1 MRKSNQGCAN
11 GRKKGRKE
19 PAPLTFSFF
28 SPLPG
33 PSSAIIKRRRS
44 NSPVS
49 KRNNACESAPRFSQ
63 DVNRACVPRVFL
75 SFPLEHKLWIM
86 FFFKLRLIIAEIEGN
101 WRIDVT
107 LRTHFFCFFP
117 CEWNYLEIITL
128 LMKLCGKVSPWELW
142 VSRDIRRNR
151 LCRSGIF
158 MFSRIV
164 DIRNYWR

>member
-44 NSPVS
+44 NS
-49 KRNNACESAPRFSQ
+49 KRNNACESAPHFSQ
-63 DVNRACVPRVFL
+63 DANRACVPRVFL

-86 FFFKLRLIIAEIEGN
+86 FFFKLRLIIAEIEEIGGLMSL
-101 WRIDVT
+101 WELT
-107 LRTHFFCFFP
+107 FFCFFP

-128 LMKLCGKVSPWELW
+128 LMKLCGTVSPWKLW
-142 VSRDIRRNR
+142 VSRDIRRSR

>member
-44 NSPVS
+44 NS
-49 KRNNACESAPRFSQ
+49 KRNNACESAPHFSQ
-63 DVNRACVPRVFL
+63 DANRACVPRVFL

-128 LMKLCGKVSPWELW
+128 LMKLWGTVSPWELW
-142 VSRDIRRNR
+142 VSRDIRRSR

-164 DIRNYWR
+164 EIRNYWR

>member
-44 NSPVS
+44 NS
-49 KRNNACESAPRFSQ
+49 KRNNACESAPHFSQ
-63 DVNRACVPRVFL
+63 DANRACVPRVFL

-128 LMKLCGKVSPWELW
+128 LMKLWGTVSPWELW

>member
-44 NSPVS
+44 NS
-49 KRNNACESAPRFSQ
+49 KRNNACESAPHFSQ
-63 DVNRACVPRVFL
+63 DANRACVPRVFL

-86 FFFKLRLIIAEIEGN
+86 FFFKLRLIIAEIEEIGGLMSLWELTFFVFFLAN
-101 WRIDVT
+101 EIILKL
-107 LRTHFFCFFP
+107 LRYW
-117 CEWNYLEIITL
+117 WNYEERYRLENYEFRVIYVEIDYVDQVFLCFLVSLIFVIIGD
-128 LMKLCGKVSPWELW
+128 KE
-142 VSRDIRRNR
+142 N
-151 LCRSGIF
+151 
-158 MFSRIV
+158 
-164 DIRNYWR
+164 

>member
-44 NSPVS
+44 NS
-49 KRNNACESAPRFSQ
+49 KRNNACESAPHFSQ
-63 DVNRACVPRVFL
+63 DANRACVPRVFL

-128 LMKLCGKVSPWELW
+128 LMKLWGTVSPWELW

-164 DIRNYWR
+164 EIRNYWR

>member
-1 MRKSNQGCAN
+1 MMADRVRYFIYLDAEMRKSNQGCAN

-44 NSPVS
+44 NS
-49 KRNNACESAPRFSQ
+49 KRNNACESAPHFSQ
-63 DVNRACVPRVFL
+63 DANRACVPRVFL

-107 LRTHFFCFFP
+107 LRTHFFLFFSLRMKLS
-117 CEWNYLEIITL
+117 WNYYVIDEI
-128 LMKLCGKVSPWELW
+128 M
-142 VSRDIRRNR
+142 RNGVA
-151 LCRSGIF
+151 L
-158 MFSRIV
+158 RIMSFAW
-164 DIRNYWR
+164 YT